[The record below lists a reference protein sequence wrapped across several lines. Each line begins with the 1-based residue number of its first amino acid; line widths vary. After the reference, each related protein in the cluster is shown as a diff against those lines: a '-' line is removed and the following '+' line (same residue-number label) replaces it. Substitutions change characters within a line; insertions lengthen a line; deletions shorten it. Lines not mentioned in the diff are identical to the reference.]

1 MKRRI
6 NKKGITLVE
15 IVIVLAVVAI
25 MSTMVVSFSL
35 ACNLWVQQGVNR
47 QNMLSSFNSVKYALH
62 ANAGAFDDEDHIFS
76 VQGARLCVD
85 DVNAPMEQ
93 PYYLEFS
100 EGALEGTSLSGQVL
114 YPVDNITGIG
124 FSLIKNQQEDALLIC
139 SVAYSIPA
147 VSPDRAPET
156 GTYTVAVALRVAAA
170 EV

>member
-1 MKRRI
+1 M
-6 NKKGITLVE
+6 
-15 IVIVLAVVAI
+15 
-25 MSTMVVSFSL
+25 
-35 ACNLWVQQGVNR
+35 
-47 QNMLSSFNSVKYALH
+47 
-62 ANAGAFDDEDHIFS
+62 
-76 VQGARLCVD
+76 D

-114 YPVDNITGIG
+114 YPVDNITGVG

-139 SVAYSIPA
+139 SIAYSIPA
-147 VSPDRAPET
+147 VSSDRAPET